1 MGEDRGAVTQASA
14 TALET
19 YGMVKSWRAAVGI
32 VHTDQITEFLIA
44 GVEVTMLLTNGG
56 YPVMKL
62 LRVAKAD
69 EVAAGSAGSRGRPWR
84 SAPVSPLS
92 PSATPATPGPVAHG
106 GRGGRMRRGSMV

>member
-32 VHTDQITEFLIA
+32 VHTDQITEFMIA

-56 YPVMKL
+56 YPFMKL
-62 LRVAKAD
+62 LGVATAD
-69 EVAAGSAGSRGRPWR
+69 EVAAGSAGSRGGLGARPR
-84 SAPVSPLS
+84 CRRCRRRRRGPLS
-92 PSATPATPGPVAHG
+92 FKD
-106 GRGGRMRRGSMV
+106 RRSWG

>member
-32 VHTDQITEFLIA
+32 VHTDQITEFVIA

-62 LRVAKAD
+62 LRVATAD

-92 PSATPATPGPVAHG
+92 PPATPATPGPVAHG